1 MLVVILRLVS
11 WLPLAWV
18 HALGRLGGRLA
29 YRFAAS
35 YRQRLQA
42 YLIQA
47 QTHDPQLNT
56 VSFASAAAA
65 AGEFASELPWVW
77 FRRRSEV
84 VKAIVCD
91 DVEVLDQ
98 AEATGRGIVFLTPH
112 LGCFEATAM
121 FYASRRP
128 ITVLFK
134 PPKQAALA
142 RTLEVA
148 RGGENLFTAPATFGG
163 VRQMLKALRKGQA
176 VGLLPDQVPSEG
188 EGQWAEFY
196 GRAAYTMGLPLKL
209 VQASGAVV
217 VLAVGERL
225 GRGRGWRLHLQEMTD
240 EPTPAAVNL
249 AMQRLIRKCPEQYL
263 WAYNRYKRPAN
274 AQAAPQAT
282 PPKASV

>member
-1 MLVVILRLVS
+1 MLVALLRLCS
-11 WLPLAWV
+11 RLPLAWL

-29 YRFAAS
+29 YRFSAG
-35 YRQRLQA
+35 YRRRLQA
-42 YLIQA
+42 HLIQA

-56 VSFASAAAA
+56 VSFSAAAQA

-84 VKAIVCD
+84 VSAIVCS
-91 DVEVLDQ
+91 DVKVLDQ
-98 AEATGRGIVFLTPH
+98 AEASGRGIVFLTPH

-188 EGQWAEFY
+188 EGQWTEFY

-209 VQASGAVV
+209 VQSSGAVV

-225 GRGRGWRLHLQEMTD
+225 DRGRGWRLHLQEMT
-240 EPTPAAVNL
+240 EQPTPAAVNL
-249 AMQRLIRKCPEQYL
+249 AMQHLIRKCPEQYL
-263 WAYNRYKRPAN
+263 WAYNRYKRPAH
-274 AQAAPQAT
+274 AQAAPPAIS
-282 PPKASV
+282 PGAST